1 MGTIKLNAVEIRSKF
16 DRVNYAEKL
25 ILQLPENHE
34 GRNTWLLNYGK
45 SDFAI
50 NLRKE
55 KNLSFDNETQSCEL
69 TGESQKLEPCV
80 FKNTVIPIMKY
91 MAENHSPHSI
101 LIIQSDKAEIYDG
114 SQVFTT
120 DEFVVD

>member
-1 MGTIKLNAVEIRSKF
+1 MKTIKLNEVEIRSNF
-16 DRVNYAEKL
+16 DRVSYAERL
-25 ILQLPENHE
+25 ILQLSEDHE

-45 SDFAI
+45 SDFAM

-55 KNLSFDNETQSCEL
+55 KNLDFNNETQSCEL
-69 TGESQKLEPCV
+69 TGESKKLEPCV
-80 FKNTVIPIMKY
+80 FKNAVIPAMKY